1 MGLAMSFLGLV
12 GYRYAYEI
20 SLFSE
25 QIGAIGSKRDPMQVE
40 PAEWRVA
47 LERGLS
53 ALLGLFGIVLMV
65 GALFV

>member
-1 MGLAMSFLGLV
+1 MSFLGLV

-25 QIGAIGSKRDPMQVE
+25 QIGAIGSKRDPEVE